1 MILQRKMRMDIKSYK
16 LGKTYVNYLINE
28 KGNVSLLLIPEE
40 AKEDLK
46 NPWDIPG
53 ASVFEPRARYRHQWS
68 MGSLVYFYTSD
79 LDLEHP
85 GFTMKASNITD
96 LIFFKAQE
104 KRETGN
110 KTEIITTL
118 TCEGYTLVH
127 TLVYMEG
134 LRGFE
139 SHTEFVNTK
148 NEDATLRMLSSFALD
163 NLSPFQEDDAPDTY
177 KFHRFFGGWSKE
189 GKHSCMSIEDMSLEK
204 TWGGWNS
211 SSERFGSLGSY
222 PVHRYFSTAAVE
234 DSEAGVLWGAQI
246 ALNSTWMME
255 LTRFN
260 DTLSFSGGLGDNLFS
275 GWEKVIKPGE
285 SFKAPVAYVAAA
297 KGDIQDVCAA
307 LSDMQKPAYLAYGEE
322 GIPATFNEYCASWG
336 RPTQEKMLR
345 FANTIKDLDIK
356 YLVIDAGWCKEG
368 CEQDSN
374 GEWLPDKNIFPDMK
388 EMNRQIREMGMI
400 PGLWFEFEV
409 TTKGSALFEKDYD
422 YLHLTRDGRVINT
435 SGIRTY
441 LDLRKPEVKEH
452 LHNKV
457 TKLLRDND
465 FGYIKVDY
473 NRNLGTTVDGEENG
487 AEELRKHL
495 EGVRDFFR
503 EMKEEIPD
511 LIIENCA
518 SGGHRLEPSM
528 LGVSA
533 VSSFSDAHEAVEI
546 PYIAANLHNLM
557 LPAQSSIWAVL
568 HDDDSEQRETY
579 SLAATFLGRICLS
592 GAIDT
597 LSPEQ
602 LDILKKALD
611 FYKNLDNVII
621 NGDTRLY
628 GNRGRNTRYPKGTQA
643 VFRYTDKD
651 AMVVCHAFENASDE
665 FSFDIPDGYSVAD
678 KFGEAS
684 ISLDGS
690 KVTVSKMKDFSAGA
704 IYLKK

>member
-1 MILQRKMRMDIKSYK
+1 MEIKKYK
-16 LGKTYVNYLINE
+16 LGRTIIEYLINE

-40 AKEDLK
+40 AEGEMKK
-46 NPWDIPG
+46 PWDIPN
-53 ASVFEPRARYRHQWS
+53 ATEFEPKARYRHQWS
-68 MGSLVYFYTSD
+68 MGSLVYFYTND
-79 LDLEHP
+79 LDLEQP
-85 GFTMKASNITD
+85 GFTMKATNITNT
-96 LIFFKAQE
+96 IFFDSQE
-104 KRETGN
+104 IKETDG
-110 KTEIITTL
+110 KTEIITKL
-118 TCEGYTLVH
+118 TCQGYTLFH
-127 TLVYMEG
+127 TLVYREG

-148 NEDATLRMLSSFALD
+148 SEPTTLRMLSSFALD
-163 NLSPFQEDDAPDTY
+163 NLSPLQEDDAPDTY
-177 KFHRFFGGWSKE
+177 NFHRFLGGWSKE

-204 TWGGWNS
+204 TWGGWAS

-234 DSEAGVLWGAQI
+234 DTEYGVFWGAQI
-246 ALNSTWMME
+246 ALNSTWLME
-255 LTRFN
+255 LSRFN
-260 DTLSFSGGLGDNLFS
+260 DTLSFTGGLGDYLQS
-275 GWEKVIKPGE
+275 GWEKVIRPNE
-285 SFKAPVAYVAAA
+285 SFKAPVSYIATA
-297 KGDIQDVCAA
+297 KGDIYDICSA
-307 LSDMQKPAYLAYGEE
+307 LTDMQKPAYLAYGEQ

-336 RPTQEKMLR
+336 RPTQEKILS
-345 FANTIKDLDIK
+345 FANTLKDFDVK

-374 GEWLPDKNIFPDMK
+374 GEWIPDKNIFPDMK
-388 EMNRQIREMGMI
+388 AMNKQIREMGMI

-422 YLHLTRDGRVINT
+422 HLHLTRDGRVINT

-457 TKLLRDND
+457 TKLLKEND

-473 NRNLGTTVDGEENG
+473 NRNLGTTVDGEESG

-495 EGVRDFFR
+495 EGVREFFK
-503 EMKEEIPD
+503 EMKEQIPD

-546 PYIAANLHNLM
+546 PYIAANLQQLM

-568 HDDDSEQRETY
+568 HDDDSQQREVY

-592 GAIDT
+592 GKIDT
-597 LSPEQ
+597 LSDTQ
-602 LDILKKALD
+602 KAILNGALN

-621 NGDTRLY
+621 NGDSKIY
-628 GNRGRNTRYPKGTQA
+628 GNRNNNTRYPKGTQA
-643 VFRYTDKD
+643 VFRKTDKD
-651 AMVVCHAFENASDE
+651 ALIVCHAFENSSDE
-665 FSFDIPDGYSVAD
+665 FSFEIPSGFKIVDT
-678 KFGEAS
+678 FGENA
-684 ISLDGS
+684 ITLDEN
-690 KVTVSKMKDFSAGA
+690 KITVSKMKDFSAGA
-704 IYLKK
+704 VYLRK

>member
-1 MILQRKMRMDIKSYK
+1 MKIRSYN
-16 LGKTYVNYLINE
+16 LGNTIVKYLINE
-28 KGNVSLLLIPEE
+28 KGNVSLLLIPMEVE
-40 AKEDLK
+40 AEIK
-46 NPWDIPG
+46 NPWEISEGKFD
-53 ASVFEPRARYRHQWS
+53 PRATYRNQWS

-85 GFTMKASNITD
+85 GFTMKGSNITD
-96 LIFFKAQE
+96 TIIFDSQEVKKAC
-104 KRETGN
+104 G
-110 KTEIITTL
+110 KTEIITKL
-118 TCEGYTLVH
+118 TCQGYTLLH
-127 TLVYMEG
+127 TLVYREG

-139 SHTEFVNTK
+139 CHTEFVNTK
-148 NEDATLRMLSSFALD
+148 NEPTTLRMLSSFALD
-163 NLSPFQEDDAPDTY
+163 NLSPLQEDDAPDTY
-177 KFHRFFGGWSKE
+177 NFHRFYGGWSKE
-189 GKHSCMSIEDMSLEK
+189 GKHNCMSIEDMSLEK

-234 DSEAGVLWGAQI
+234 DKEYGVFWGAQI
-246 ALNSTWMME
+246 ALNSTWQME

-260 DTLSFSGGLGDNLFS
+260 DTLSFTGGLGDYLLS
-275 GWEKVIKPGE
+275 GWEKVIKPKE
-285 SFKAPVAYVAAA
+285 SFKAPVSYIATV
-297 KGDIQDVCAA
+297 KGDIYDICSA
-307 LSDMQKPAYLAYGEE
+307 LTDMQKPAYLAYGEE

-336 RPTQEKMLR
+336 RPTQEKILS
-345 FANTIKDLDIK
+345 FANTLKDFDVK

-374 GEWLPDKNIFPDMK
+374 GEWIPDKNIFPDMK
-388 EMNRQIREMGMI
+388 AMNKEIRNMGMI

-441 LDLRKPEVKEH
+441 LDFRKPEVKEH

-457 TKLLRDND
+457 TKLLKEND

-473 NRNLGTTVDGEENG
+473 NRNLGTTVDGDETG

-495 EGVRDFFR
+495 NGVLDFFK

-568 HDDDSEQRETY
+568 HDDDSEQREVY
-579 SLAATFLGRICLS
+579 SLCATFLGRICLS
-592 GAIDT
+592 GKIDT
-597 LSPEQ
+597 LSHRQ
-602 LDILKKALD
+602 KAILSGALD

-621 NGDTRLY
+621 NGDSRIY
-628 GNRGRNTRYPKGTQA
+628 GNRGNNTRYPKGTQA
-643 VFRYTDKD
+643 VLRRTDKD
-651 AMVVCHAFENASDE
+651 ALIVCHAFENSADE
-665 FSFDIPDGYSVAD
+665 FAFEIPDGYKIAD
-678 KFGEAS
+678 TFGEDAVK
-684 ISLDGS
+684 LKGNT
-690 KVTVSKMKDFSAGA
+690 VTVSKMKDFSASA
-704 IYLKK
+704 VYLTREI